1 MRRILLLD
9 NDQPSRTAVVEK
21 LRRAAN
27 TEAIVVKDT
36 EELISHIRH
45 GIYAAVFADA
55 DLLGDQIPPLIDAVR
70 SAIARPM
77 LIVASNQIHHDLDGD
92 LVTLVVRKPYDV
104 EILTGILLSAVLE
117 MPPPNTGASDPRLRT
132 T

>member
-9 NDQPSRTAVVEK
+9 GDHPRRAQVVDV
-21 LRRAAN
+21 LRRTVN
-27 TEAIVVKDT
+27 TEAVVSADAA
-36 EELISHIRH
+36 ELISHVRY
-45 GIYAAVFADA
+45 GLYAAVFADA
-55 DLLGDQIPPLIDAVR
+55 ELLDGNIPALVEAVR

-77 LIVASNQIHHDLDGD
+77 LIVASNHVHHDLDGD

-117 MPPPNTGASDPRLRT
+117 MPRLDSGEIDPKLKT

>member
-9 NDQPSRTAVVEK
+9 GDPRRAHVADV
-21 LRRAAN
+21 LRRTVN
-27 TEAIVVKDT
+27 TEAIVAADAT
-36 EELISHIRH
+36 ELISHIRH

-55 DLLGDQIPPLIDAVR
+55 DLLDGNIPALIDAVR

-77 LIVASNQIHHDLDGD
+77 LVVASNQVHHDLDGD
-92 LVTLVVRKPYDV
+92 LVTLIIRKPYDV

-117 MPPPNTGASDPRLRT
+117 VPRLDSGAGDPKLRT